1 MAVTKYTFAVA
12 ADVPQGVGL
21 GNLTDEI
28 NASGSGIVTQID
40 YMNKTG
46 DVLDIFFKD
55 ALSAAEETALHGDTL
70 GPAGGLLAA
79 HDPTL
84 IDVPTPVSL
93 DGVSKSSTK
102 HLNVEVQPRE
112 GAGANFY
119 TPNLC
124 DQTTWYEGATEI
136 TEFAMTDSGNQI
148 LWNTGGTHPGPWVD
162 LTHGKLF
169 AEDAVA
175 AANAALLVK
184 VEVSTDG
191 GTNWT
196 VKTENTFDQTDGDY
210 SVDYDNG
217 TVSFNSALG
226 GSDQVRVSFA
236 KAAATLLYTIKP
248 GTGKRLRIVEVET
261 QMSTDC
267 IPTDDVRYEVW
278 AYDPNDLPNKAMVKQ
293 SVYKSIS
300 DFLYESNGVYPKF
313 PAIAAGSPRGLSVDT
328 LIVPFKYT
336 ASRDIVD
343 SKGVEIRVTLNTPYA
358 GSLVTS
364 TFYCLEEDE

>member
-1 MAVTKYTFAVA
+1 MPTVTKYSYTLP
-12 ADVPQGVGL
+12 ADVPQGVRP
-21 GNLTDEI
+21 GNLQSEI
-28 NASGSGIVTQID
+28 NAPNSGITIQVDHID
-40 YMNKTG
+40 ATPTT
-46 DVLDIFFKD
+46 LDIYMKD
-55 ALSAAEETALHGDTL
+55 ALPAAEKTALDGDTT

-79 HDPTL
+79 HDPTPV
-84 IDVPTPVSL
+84 DEPTPVTL
-93 DGVSKSSTK
+93 DDVSKSSTK
-102 HLNVEVQPRE
+102 HLKVETQPRE
-112 GAGANFY
+112 GSGANFY

-136 TEFAMTDSGNQI
+136 TEFAMTDSGDQI

-162 LTHGKLF
+162 LTHGKMF
-169 AEDAVA
+169 GEDVVS
-175 AANAALLVK
+175 AANAALLCK

-217 TVSFNSALG
+217 TVSFNSVLG

-236 KAAATLLYTIKP
+236 KAAATLLHTIKP

-267 IPTDDVRYEVW
+267 IPTDNVRYEVW

-293 SVYKSIS
+293 SV
-300 DFLYESNGVYPKF
+300 
-313 PAIAAGSPRGLSVDT
+313 
-328 LIVPFKYT
+328 
-336 ASRDIVD
+336 
-343 SKGVEIRVTLNTPYA
+343 
-358 GSLVTS
+358 
-364 TFYCLEEDE
+364 